1 MPRMAHSLTR
11 AGLSPRAR
19 IVHGDSM
26 DALRRLQDHSAA
38 AIITDPPYGI
48 GYESFTGQSILN
60 DDGPYIWW
68 LREAWRIT
76 RPGGALLC
84 FCRWD
89 TQDVFKMAAEAACWR
104 VRSQVIWDRDVPGQG
119 DCKAQ
124 FAPQHEVVWFAVKG
138 RGFAFPGGR
147 PRSVIRCRYVRPSGR
162 VHPTEKPVP
171 LMEQLVRAVTRPADL
186 VVDPFA
192 GSGSTGVAC
201 VNLGRAFLGIE
212 LAAEHAATARRRLA
226 AARRSADRRPVE

>member
-1 MPRMAHSLTR
+1 MALSLTR

-26 DALRRLQDHSAA
+26 DALRRVPDQSAA
-38 AIITDPPYGI
+38 AVITDPPYGI
-48 GYESFTGQSILN
+48 AYETTDGRSIIN
-60 DDGPYIWW
+60 DDSPFIWW
-68 LREAWRIT
+68 LRESWRIT
-76 RPGGALLC
+76 RSGGCLLC

-89 TQDVFKMAAEAACWR
+89 VQEAFSAAIKWSGWQLK
-104 VRSQVIWDRDVPGQG
+104 SQVVWDRMVHGSG
-119 DCKAQ
+119 DCRRQ
-124 FAPQHEVVWFAVKG
+124 FAPQHELVWFAVKD
-138 RGFAFPGGR
+138 RAFAFPGGR
-147 PRSVIRCRYVRPSGR
+147 PKSVIRVKVSPLRFRS
-162 VHPTEKPVP
+162 HPTEKPVP

-226 AARRSADRRPVE
+226 AARRSAARRPVE